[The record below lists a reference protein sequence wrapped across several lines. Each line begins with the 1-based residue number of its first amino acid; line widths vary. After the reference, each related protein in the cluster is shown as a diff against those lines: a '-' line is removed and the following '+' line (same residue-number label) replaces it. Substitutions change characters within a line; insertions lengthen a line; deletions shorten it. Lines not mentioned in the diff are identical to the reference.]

1 MIPVVSKLLASVIL
15 HGLIETREE
24 QAGFRPG
31 RGCIDQIFT
40 LRQLLEQRHIY
51 RRPTVVVF
59 LDIRAAFD
67 SVDRTALW
75 QCLHRLGVPEKYIS
89 VLRAIYSQTSGRV
102 RVYGKLS
109 SSFGISSGVRKGCPI
124 SPFLFNSVID
134 DVLHKALSGL
144 QDCGVELLPGS
155 RVSDLEYADDVA
167 LLGDST
173 QALQSALERLA
184 IEASR
189 YRCISDHRNVK
200 F

>member
-15 HGLIETREE
+15 RRLIKRREEQTREE

-75 QCLHRLGVPEKYIS
+75 
-89 VLRAIYSQTSGRV
+89 
-102 RVYGKLS
+102 
-109 SSFGISSGVRKGCPI
+109 
-124 SPFLFNSVID
+124 
-134 DVLHKALSGL
+134 
-144 QDCGVELLPGS
+144 
-155 RVSDLEYADDVA
+155 
-167 LLGDST
+167 
-173 QALQSALERLA
+173 
-184 IEASR
+184 
-189 YRCISDHRNVK
+189 
-200 F
+200 